1 MYAYYELVY
10 QLEDE
15 VCVVILSCL
24 MMGTMRD
31 RGGGAEA
38 GIAKPGNKG
47 VVISLGLVGWCGVVI
62 GLVW

>member
-1 MYAYYELVY
+1 
-10 QLEDE
+10 
-15 VCVVILSCL
+15 

-47 VVISLGLVGWCGVVI
+47 VVISLGLVGWDGVVI